1 MGGPDDACIGTIAVV
16 SRRSRDRGPYQTT
29 GRLERVYDGG
39 VLFFPRWKRRGRGR
53 RDAVD
58 EDPWAAWK

>member
-1 MGGPDDACIGTIAVV
+1 
-16 SRRSRDRGPYQTT
+16 
-29 GRLERVYDGG
+29 LERVYDGG

-58 EDPWAAWK
+58 EDPMGCMEVGRLLFLN